1 MFGDEV
7 GTIAAVRGF
16 DLHGVM
22 YYDLAVEFE
31 DGRREEARLGYESV
45 PGGLAVGDH
54 VRVVRAGFM
63 IIQIARETDG

>member
-16 DLHGVM
+16 DLHGVT
-22 YYDLAVEFE
+22 YYDLAVEFS
-31 DGRREEARLGYESV
+31 DGRREEARLGPESV
-45 PGGLAVGDH
+45 PGGLAAGDR